1 MNGVRRKCDPPFGL
15 TGSTPKP
22 NRLSRTFRQTQ
33 TAGKV
38 DPPPRSEPAE
48 FKSPTRI
55 PRSRA
60 GGGFS
65 GESPHNDSDV
75 QQDIIWDATSPSPN
89 RLGKR
94 GKKPPA
100 GVVNISEIVSRIAPK
115 HGRPRVAEP
124 TLQQWIGDSAAI
136 PCTPDV
142 QAPKPKK
149 KSPRPNGVDDL
160 LKLAKQFDFNMFR
173 RDEEEEVDDPH
184 QQSLELL
191 SEDMLDFENGD
202 QNDFSPSLFGNHQR
216 AEDTAAAGRDIQAH
230 LDLQMEDDLDLLFDG
245 PTQHVSGNLSQVSQV
260 KHPPSTCAAS
270 GKTSASS
277 RTSGV
282 STTNTRAAPA
292 NDEFEDDWEND
303 DLLNDSLVLE
313 MTQNPQ
319 SFSAPTHCSTQ
330 KPAREIKS
338 PGSFRWSDSLRQR
351 STFKL
356 ESNPHFSIKTSQ
368 TDTWTN
374 SRVENGSKRSEKD
387 PQKNN
392 CHVLAGAG
400 SQQSVQKSNTVK
412 SDTQKQQSKQRTNA
426 APPARSFPLT
436 PAAVPSHN
444 EAAAISDLLDDNL
457 NSFFSSDPVWDDPAD
472 DDLLCEMCEN
482 VENQIQ
488 SAQNVPIKQTV
499 SMSTQRAAL
508 QLSVNNWDNR
518 TKQPTANQ
526 KPFPPQTLPRA
537 AGTSHAGGL
546 VSSAAEGAQMKRET
560 LRCAQLKTSSGGVDS
575 SASLQVSSGVQTAP
589 QGNIRKEHFTFKKPN
604 NPVST
609 VTNKDLGKCSA
620 AEIELKKQ
628 QAMER
633 RRQRLQATQNL
644 PRAPT

>member
-1 MNGVRRKCDPPFGL
+1 MSLSSLYRKEF
-15 TGSTPKP
+15 
-22 NRLSRTFRQTQ
+22 QTH
-33 TAGKV
+33 
-38 DPPPRSEPAE
+38 DLN
-48 FKSPTRI
+48 SPTRI

-89 RLGKR
+89 RLGKYQT
-94 GKKPPA
+94 
-100 GVVNISEIVSRIAPK
+100 E
-115 HGRPRVAEP
+115 PRVAEP

-518 TKQPTANQ
+518 TKQPTVRTRSPSTHLPSRVLRLSFTCFAS
-526 KPFPPQTLPRA
+526 PSPSLTCFTPPSRVLHLPHVFCASFTCFAPLLHMFCVSFTCLAPPSRVLRLLHVFCASFTCFVSPSCVLRLPRVFCFSVMCFA
-537 AGTSHAGGL
+537 PPSRVLPSHFLCL
-546 VSSAAEGAQMKRET
+546 VLFPA
-560 LRCAQLKTSSGGVDS
+560 
-575 SASLQVSSGVQTAP
+575 
-589 QGNIRKEHFTFKKPN
+589 
-604 NPVST
+604 
-609 VTNKDLGKCSA
+609 DLGKCSA